1 MRDRCGGSTVRFGA
15 IFGTVLVAAGLL
27 ASCSSNS
34 SSSTTSTTSSTKST
48 GTPPTVSGSAA
59 PGVTSTQVSVGA
71 IASLTGAL
79 SADFGAFVP
88 GIEAYL
94 NTVNAQGGVNGRKIV
109 LTQKLDDAG
118 TSFAQLSHTLIQ
130 QDNVFAAFI
139 STFFFTPGLFVQT
152 KTPTFGYNVSG
163 NWTPAPN
170 LFGAGG
176 STQDYNYGAPPVA
189 YLMKQ
194 LHATKAAVIS
204 YGPTITSSYDAC
216 HTDAQK
222 LQAGGIDVAYT
233 NLSESLGG
241 DYTPAVQRMQQVG
254 ADFVLTCM
262 QSSDNITL
270 ARAIKQYGLNAHQLW
285 LNGYDN
291 SLLNQYSDLMQNV
304 YFNTNGNVPFQVT
317 TAYPGKY
324 PGMAQYLQVMNQLA
338 PNNAYDLTALQGW
351 QSAALLVQG
360 IKNVQK
366 AGLPLTQAN
375 VINQINQLTDFTASG
390 ISSVTNWTTGHSPV
404 NLTFPTCSAFV
415 KVSGTHWVPAVAKA
429 PQTFVCF
436 NKNVNLKDPA
446 LATPPPGTPGT

>member
-1 MRDRCGGSTVRFGA
+1 MRHRCGGSTVRFGT
-15 IFGTVLVAAGLL
+15 IFGAVLVAAGLL

-34 SSSTTSTTSSTKST
+34 SSSTTSTTKST
-48 GTPPTVSGSAA
+48 GTTSTVSGSAA
-59 PGVTSTQVSVGA
+59 PGVTATQVSVGS
-71 IASLTGAL
+71 IASLTGPIA
-79 SADFGAFVP
+79 ADFAAFVP
-88 GIEAYL
+88 GIQAYL
-94 NTVNAQGGVNGRKIV
+94 NMVNAQGGVNGRKIV
-109 LTQKLDDAG
+109 LTASLDDAG
-118 TSFAQLSHTLIQ
+118 TSFNQLSHTLIQ

-194 LHATKAAVIS
+194 LHATKAAIVS
-204 YGPTITSSYDAC
+204 YGPAIGSSYDAC

-233 NLSESLGG
+233 NLSLGLG
-241 DYTPAVQRMQQVG
+241 QNYTPAVQRMQQVG
-254 ADFVLTCM
+254 ADFVLSCM

-270 ARAIKQYGLNAHQLW
+270 ARAIKQYGLNVHQLW
-285 LNGYDN
+285 FNGYDN
-291 SLLNQYSDLMQNV
+291 SLLGQYSDLMQGV
-304 YFNTNGNVPFQVT
+304 YVGVNGDVPFQVT

-324 PGMAQYLQVMNQLA
+324 PGMAQYIQTMNQYA
-338 PNNAYDLTALQGW
+338 PNDTYSDLALQGW

-360 IKNVQK
+360 ITNAGK

-375 VINQINQLTDFTASG
+375 VINEINKLTDFTAG
-390 ISSVTNWTTGHSPV
+390 GVTNVVNWTTAHDTTQQ
-404 NLTFPTCSAFV
+404 TFPTCSAYV
-415 KVSGTHWVPAVAKA
+415 KVSGTKFVPAVAKA
-429 PQTFVCF
+429 PQTFICF
-436 NKNVNLKDPA
+436 NKSVNLQDPA
-446 LATPPPGTPGT
+446 LATPPAGTPGT